1 MTRSLL
7 PVQPAVPT
15 PTVMEALSGSVPTF
29 VVHRSYHYASQ
40 LPDLVLRSQRVC
52 GADAAVAVATRLPV
66 QAPSAARDFLDSV
79 PTATLR
85 IADPEIH
92 TLPGPA
98 QAPHSKHLKNAAK
111 YRYGAA
117 PVPATPTT
125 GWVRDV
131 LDAQHEAGA
140 NVFLSAS
147 GWVGTAQSRQRLAT
161 AMSFVDATRTELGA
175 DDPMFVNLT
184 LDSAWLLN
192 ANLRGQ
198 LLQEI
203 VESPEVLWW
212 LRVMWPPLRPNPY
225 AQLADAVLLE
235 GYAELAQVAI
245 DEHKV
250 VFLPNSGLAGWVV
263 TALGASGFSTGMS
276 GPERA
281 YLNQPPQ
288 EGGGAGTPRQRYFE
302 KTLLHTILRADQGS
316 LIRQAG
322 YQKCGCAYCQQLASG
337 PWRKDQEQLHYLHNV
352 AELTA
357 ALGRTGRKVAARTR
371 VQHAATFH
379 HALTGAASLTG
390 ESDPRHLGTWTTLLR

>member
-7 PVQPAVPT
+7 RVQPSGPT
-15 PTVMEALSGSVPTF
+15 PTVPEALSGTVPTF
-29 VVHRSYHYASQ
+29 VVHRSFHHAVQ
-40 LPDLVLRSQRVC
+40 LPDLVLRAQRVC
-52 GADAAVAVATRLPV
+52 GADAAVAVATRLPL
-66 QAPSAARDFLDSV
+66 QAPSAARVFLDSV

-98 QAPHSKHLKNAAK
+98 RAPHPKTLKQAAK
-111 YRYGAA
+111 YRYGGV
-117 PVPATPTT
+117 PVPAAPNQ

-131 LDAQHEAGA
+131 LDAQHDAGA
-140 NVFLSAS
+140 NVMLSAS
-147 GWVGTAQSRQRLAT
+147 GWVGAARGGQQLAA

-184 LDSAWLLN
+184 LDAAWLLDS
-192 ANLRGQ
+192 ALRGQ

-203 VESPEVLWW
+203 VESPETLWW

-225 AQLADAVLLE
+225 AQLVDAALLD
-235 GYAELAQVAI
+235 GYAELAQVAG
-245 DEHKV
+245 DERKV
-250 VFLPNSGLAGWVV
+250 VFLPNSGLTGWVA

-288 EGGGAGTPRQRYFE
+288 GGGGAGTPRQRYFE
-302 KTLLHTILRADQGS
+302 KTLLHTILRADQAP
-316 LIRQAG
+316 LTRQPG
-322 YQKCGCAYCQQLASG
+322 YQQCACAYCGQLAAG

-357 ALGRTGRKVAARTR
+357 TLRRTGRKAAARTR
-371 VQHAATFH
+371 VQQAVTFNVG
-379 HALTGAASLTG
+379 LTGAARLTG
-390 ESDPRHLGTWTTLLR
+390 ESEPKHLDAWTKLLQ